1 MNIVKTRKD
10 VTMTLAVEGR
20 LDSMT
25 SPQLESEIVGKLD
38 GVAHLIF
45 DLSKLDFISSSGL
58 RALLLTQK
66 IMDKQGSM
74 TIRNLP
80 EQFREYFDETGF
92 SRVMR
97 IE

>member
-1 MNIVKTRKD
+1 MEIVKTRKD
-10 VTMTLAVEGR
+10 VTMTLAIEGR
-20 LDSMT
+20 LDSQT
-25 SPQLESEIVGKLD
+25 SPQLEAEIVGKLD

-45 DLSKLDFISSSGL
+45 DLSKLTFISSSGL
-58 RALLLTQK
+58 RVLLLTQK
-66 IMDKQGSM
+66 IMDTQGSM

-80 EQFREYFDETGF
+80 QEFREYFDETGF

>member
-1 MNIVKTRKD
+1 MEIVKTRKD
-10 VTMTLAVEGR
+10 VTMTIAVEGR
-20 LDSMT
+20 LDSQT
-25 SPQLESEIVGKLD
+25 SPQLEAEIIGKLD

-45 DLSKLDFISSSGL
+45 DLSKLEFICSSGL
-58 RALLLTQK
+58 RALLVTQK

-80 EQFREYFDETGF
+80 PEFREYFDETGF

>member
-1 MNIVKTRKD
+1 MEIVKTRKD
-10 VTMTLAVEGR
+10 VTMTLAIEGR
-20 LDSMT
+20 LDSLT
-25 SPQLESEIVGKLD
+25 SPQLEAEIVGKLD

-45 DLSKLDFISSSGL
+45 DLSKLEFISSSGL

-80 EQFREYFDETGF
+80 QEFREYFDEVGF